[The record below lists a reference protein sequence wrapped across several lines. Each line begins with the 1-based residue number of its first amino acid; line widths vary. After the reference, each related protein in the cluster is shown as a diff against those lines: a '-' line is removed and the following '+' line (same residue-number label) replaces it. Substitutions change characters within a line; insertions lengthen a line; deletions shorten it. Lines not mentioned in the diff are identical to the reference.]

1 MIKLRSGRA
10 PALPRGRW
18 CAPDR
23 RLSSGRHPP
32 LYHGQSLRPRWN
44 IPPAGVTL
52 TRRQRRFTH
61 SPITPDDWLPS
72 ADREPQNRFPP
83 IFSSPAVPGW
93 NKDHFGFDLGLRTPQ
108 LPATHAEAETGHRA
122 LARVLHPQHHHQSS
136 LQRCLPLALMHPH
149 IARSPKWLPS
159 RLGSRP
165 AGATGPPFP
174 VGSAS
179 SSVATSCSRWPAAWT
194 SGTRTQQT
202 NSALPMSSA
211 AIRST
216 TSLAPSPM
224 PSRDRC
230 RVRRPWSGS
239 REP

>member
-23 RLSSGRHPP
+23 RLSPGRHPP

-136 LQRCLPLALMHPH
+136 LQRCLRLADVERRDPLDDLSCSISDAF
-149 IARSPKWLPS
+149 ARSLPS
-159 RLGSRP
+159 PETLERKS
-165 AGATGPPFP
+165 GAVIDTGGIF
-174 VGSAS
+174 
-179 SSVATSCSRWPAAWT
+179 
-194 SGTRTQQT
+194 
-202 NSALPMSSA
+202 
-211 AIRST
+211 
-216 TSLAPSPM
+216 
-224 PSRDRC
+224 
-230 RVRRPWSGS
+230 
-239 REP
+239 